1 MPTLMATSLVCQTNL
16 WRKQWDA
23 SAVLKPFE
31 KRRIRKFTEAG
42 YHVGYVTHPHE
53 GVQLGKD
60 DENIAVDKE
69 AMERLAKEPVILR
82 LDRSGRAIK
91 EGEKV
96 DGLLP
101 WSLKDGRGLHSAQA
115 PKGWEDF
122 HARYGQMEKGVE
134 GTLGPQALNELQSNL
149 ARYEGK
155 DHQGRDNF
163 RVIRTLSWPGGV
175 DGGGPTSIMLIG
187 VADMSTRSLRLATR
201 AVYEVEPSAL
211 MLELCRERIGKQLVM
226 PREHKE
232 AVANYARGFATTNP
246 HRHSLW
252 LHHLDTIQGD
262 AEALNQWTRGQPY
275 GEALADFASQSPGK
289 IPRLLCLGDV
299 RSSTMER
306 LEKKYRNEST
316 TTERSASKPAG
327 LRAQAQ
333 DSAAEQYRPFKDMD
347 LLDIG
352 MGQGPMGVVAIELG
366 IRSYKGMD
374 PALCLNRHARTRDKT
389 IARAPGKKACNLI
402 AKSTDCKNHT
412 GFACPAFR
420 ACMKRAREK
429 YRYFPY
435 TGLEMMQAYAGE
447 IVLLPGTFATLQP
460 TGLIQRGSF
469 QVATLWLVTEHLPNN
484 QDVIEGVFEWTEPG
498 QLLVLTHH
506 NYYGF
511 DGHHEMPVDPKAF
524 QRGNR
529 AQAEVAFWR
538 HLEPSSWVF
547 NVTSLNRVRLGDL
560 IGLLNV
566 YFECAWLANFGNHWD
581 EAQRGFSR
589 TELLVSTW
597 SAACARREAP
607 REALW
612 LKSRV
617 WHHPATDGSYEPRTL
632 PKKMLFNRT
641 ENRLRRMHVPKSQLR
656 LRQRGLISMASTGH
670 KVVLGL
676 LDTDHLGPVSAWL
689 ERAGAKVM
697 AVADASDI
705 ESNRES
711 LAADIKLGLAS
722 GKASPAELQLQAT
735 KVAAQARM
743 VLELDA
749 GVPLGFFLNE
759 EGVQLLEHR
768 KRRLLQLTRL
778 KDLVK
783 HREKAKTWET
793 AEELYVV
800 VPGEKIPGPESRLPG
815 QTPEG
820 LQFEMGRL
828 EIPDHYLRD
837 AGMEGHAESLWK
849 SLVKTGK
856 ASEPA
861 DPSEL
866 QWWASGGIEVEPL
879 NDEFWQQD

>member
-1 MPTLMATSLVCQTNL
+1 MLP
-16 WRKQWDA
+16 
-23 SAVLKPFE
+23 P
-31 KRRIRKFTEAG
+31 
-42 YHVGYVTHPHE
+42 
-53 GVQLGKD
+53 
-60 DENIAVDKE
+60 
-69 AMERLAKEPVILR
+69 
-82 LDRSGRAIK
+82 
-91 EGEKV
+91 
-96 DGLLP
+96 LLP
-101 WSLKDGRGLHSAQA
+101 KSDAYRMKL
-115 PKGWEDF
+115 EIIN
-122 HARYGQMEKGVE
+122 V
-134 GTLGPQALNELQSNL
+134 
-149 ARYEGK
+149 
-155 DHQGRDNF
+155 
-163 RVIRTLSWPGGV
+163 
-175 DGGGPTSIMLIG
+175 
-187 VADMSTRSLRLATR
+187 TRSWG
-201 AVYEVEPSAL
+201 Y
-211 MLELCRERIGKQLVM
+211 
-226 PREHKE
+226 
-232 AVANYARGFATTNP
+232 F
-246 HRHSLW
+246 
-252 LHHLDTIQGD
+252 
-262 AEALNQWTRGQPY
+262 
-275 GEALADFASQSPGK
+275 
-289 IPRLLCLGDV
+289 
-299 RSSTMER
+299 
-306 LEKKYRNEST
+306 
-316 TTERSASKPAG
+316 
-327 LRAQAQ
+327 

-581 EAQRGFSR
+581 EALENETFSSLEQRGFSR

-656 LRQRGLISMASTGH
+656 LRQ
-670 KVVLGL
+670 
-676 LDTDHLGPVSAWL
+676 
-689 ERAGAKVM
+689 
-697 AVADASDI
+697 
-705 ESNRES
+705 
-711 LAADIKLGLAS
+711 
-722 GKASPAELQLQAT
+722 
-735 KVAAQARM
+735 
-743 VLELDA
+743 
-749 GVPLGFFLNE
+749 
-759 EGVQLLEHR
+759 
-768 KRRLLQLTRL
+768 
-778 KDLVK
+778 
-783 HREKAKTWET
+783 
-793 AEELYVV
+793 Y
-800 VPGEKIPGPESRLPG
+800 LPG
-815 QTPEG
+815 
-820 LQFEMGRL
+820 
-828 EIPDHYLRD
+828 
-837 AGMEGHAESLWK
+837 
-849 SLVKTGK
+849 
-856 ASEPA
+856 
-861 DPSEL
+861 
-866 QWWASGGIEVEPL
+866 
-879 NDEFWQQD
+879 

>member
-1 MPTLMATSLVCQTNL
+1 MSVQRGRGAQWIWPCLLFGLSACFAKTNL

-155 DHQGRDNF
+155 DNF

-316 TTERSASKPAG
+316 TTDSTRSS
-327 LRAQAQ
+327 
-333 DSAAEQYRPFKDMD
+333 
-347 LLDIG
+347 
-352 MGQGPMGVVAIELG
+352 
-366 IRSYKGMD
+366 
-374 PALCLNRHARTRDKT
+374 
-389 IARAPGKKACNLI
+389 
-402 AKSTDCKNHT
+402 
-412 GFACPAFR
+412 
-420 ACMKRAREK
+420 RARQ
-429 YRYFPY
+429 
-435 TGLEMMQAYAGE
+435 MA
-447 IVLLPGTFATLQP
+447 
-460 TGLIQRGSF
+460 
-469 QVATLWLVTEHLPNN
+469 
-484 QDVIEGVFEWTEPG
+484 
-498 QLLVLTHH
+498 
-506 NYYGF
+506 
-511 DGHHEMPVDPKAF
+511 
-524 QRGNR
+524 
-529 AQAEVAFWR
+529 
-538 HLEPSSWVF
+538 
-547 NVTSLNRVRLGDL
+547 
-560 IGLLNV
+560 
-566 YFECAWLANFGNHWD
+566 
-581 EAQRGFSR
+581 
-589 TELLVSTW
+589 
-597 SAACARREAP
+597 
-607 REALW
+607 
-612 LKSRV
+612 
-617 WHHPATDGSYEPRTL
+617 
-632 PKKMLFNRT
+632 
-641 ENRLRRMHVPKSQLR
+641 
-656 LRQRGLISMASTGH
+656 RGLISMASTGH

-866 QWWASGGIEVEPL
+866 QWWASGGIEAAEPGLWEHPENASFDRSLGLCIVCMLKIVEHFIATWSCAMQVEPL

>member
-1 MPTLMATSLVCQTNL
+1 
-16 WRKQWDA
+16 
-23 SAVLKPFE
+23 
-31 KRRIRKFTEAG
+31 
-42 YHVGYVTHPHE
+42 
-53 GVQLGKD
+53 
-60 DENIAVDKE
+60 
-69 AMERLAKEPVILR
+69 MERLAKEPVILR

-155 DHQGRDNF
+155 DNF

-316 TTERSASKPAG
+316 TTDSTRSS
-327 LRAQAQ
+327 
-333 DSAAEQYRPFKDMD
+333 
-347 LLDIG
+347 
-352 MGQGPMGVVAIELG
+352 
-366 IRSYKGMD
+366 
-374 PALCLNRHARTRDKT
+374 
-389 IARAPGKKACNLI
+389 
-402 AKSTDCKNHT
+402 
-412 GFACPAFR
+412 
-420 ACMKRAREK
+420 RARQ
-429 YRYFPY
+429 
-435 TGLEMMQAYAGE
+435 MA
-447 IVLLPGTFATLQP
+447 
-460 TGLIQRGSF
+460 
-469 QVATLWLVTEHLPNN
+469 
-484 QDVIEGVFEWTEPG
+484 
-498 QLLVLTHH
+498 
-506 NYYGF
+506 
-511 DGHHEMPVDPKAF
+511 
-524 QRGNR
+524 
-529 AQAEVAFWR
+529 
-538 HLEPSSWVF
+538 
-547 NVTSLNRVRLGDL
+547 
-560 IGLLNV
+560 
-566 YFECAWLANFGNHWD
+566 
-581 EAQRGFSR
+581 
-589 TELLVSTW
+589 
-597 SAACARREAP
+597 
-607 REALW
+607 
-612 LKSRV
+612 
-617 WHHPATDGSYEPRTL
+617 
-632 PKKMLFNRT
+632 
-641 ENRLRRMHVPKSQLR
+641 
-656 LRQRGLISMASTGH
+656 RGLISMASTGH